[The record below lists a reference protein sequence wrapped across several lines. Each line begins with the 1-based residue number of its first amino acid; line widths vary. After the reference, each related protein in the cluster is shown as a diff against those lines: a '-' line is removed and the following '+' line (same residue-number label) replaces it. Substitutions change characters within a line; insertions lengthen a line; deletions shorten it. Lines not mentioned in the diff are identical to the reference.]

1 MMIKGVKLPS
11 DPVSPNIAPLMP
23 PRVALLDIE
32 GTTIPVSFVH
42 DVLFPYARQALPGLL
57 RDHADDPQV
66 RAQVAEIARLA
77 PGVPPLAQLE
87 AWMDRDEK
95 VAPLKALQGMAW
107 AQGYRTGHLSA
118 RLYPDVLPVLRLWAA
133 AGVVL
138 AVYSSGSVA
147 AQELIYGHTDDGDV
161 TDLFSGFYDLAMGGK
176 RVASSYANIVARAGW
191 AAGDVLFLSDVVA
204 ELDAAAQAGLRTCQ
218 IVRPEDATCAGTT
231 HPVAA
236 TLIAAGRMFGLPVPA

>member
-1 MMIKGVKLPS
+1 MMKGVKLPS
-11 DPVSPNIAPLMP
+11 DPVSPPTP
-23 PRVALLDIE
+23 PRVVLLDIE

-42 DVLFPYARQALPGLL
+42 DVLFPYARSVLPGLL

-95 VAPLKALQGMAW
+95 VAPLKALQGIAW
-107 AQGYRTGHLSA
+107 AQGYRTGQLSA
-118 RLYPDVLPVLRLWAA
+118 RLYPDVLPALRRWAA

-138 AVYSSGSVA
+138 AVYSSGSAA
-147 AQELIYGHTDDGDV
+147 AQELIYGHTDEGDV
-161 TDLFSGFYDLAMGGK
+161 TGLFCGFYDLAMGGK
-176 RVASSYANIVARAGW
+176 RVASSYANILAKAGW
-191 AAGDVLFLSDVVA
+191 TAGEVLFLSDVVA

-218 IVRPEDATCAGTT
+218 IVRPEDGTVAGTT

-236 TLIAAGRMFGLPVPA
+236 TLDGAARMFGLPVAA